1 MQVELYKGFIK
12 RKNSTKQPTGLTPV
26 VKDVNLKGECSVLNP
41 SFFLADAD
49 SYTYLKAW
57 GNYYFIDR
65 VAYDIN
71 GAQYINC
78 SIDVLASYKA
88 AIQGTSAFVRYAST
102 NYDVNIKDPRIQLKS
117 GKTFNYR
124 ANSSDLF
131 LSRNH
136 TNEVC
141 ILTAQ
146 GVTGLRS
153 YVLDEQA
160 VEQLMLEVTLAGR
173 EVGTDLQLQFGD
185 ALGAIVSCFRLP
197 IEPSMIPSTG
207 PDEIYLGDYNTS
219 YEAAYLY
226 GAYIMER
233 GDVDIPWQYND
244 FRNLAPFTELYL
256 ELPYVGVVSLDPF
269 DFIGEQG
276 VIIQTCVNVRNGH
289 VDYRICSG
297 SVNHVVANFSA
308 TCGGDIP
315 IAATQISNPR
325 GVVDNVLQLGKNSLT
340 PTVTGL
346 AGNIKSITDI
356 AMDLQQS
363 DVTII
368 GSYSGGYCET
378 LNTDY
383 RCIVVTHPTNDDPA
397 NFATLYGRPV
407 MKTMSLASLTGYVE
421 TEGFSIAVEAIAEV
435 RDLINSAMDR
445 GVYIE

>member
-26 VKDVNLKGECSVLNP
+26 VKDVKLKGECSVLNP

-78 SIDVLASYKA
+78 SIDVLASYKSP
-88 AIQGTSAFVRYAST
+88 IQATSAFVRYSSS
-102 NYDVNIKDPRIQLKS
+102 NYDAMIKDPRIHIKS
-117 GKTFNYR
+117 GKTFSEEE
-124 ANSSDLF
+124 NSSDLF
-131 LSRNH
+131 LARNH
-136 TNEVC
+136 NNEVC
-141 ILTAQ
+141 IFTAQ
-146 GVTGLRS
+146 GYLGLQS
-153 YVLDEQA
+153 FVLDEQS
-160 VEQLMLEVTLAGR
+160 VQTLMAEVTLAGN
-173 EVGTDLQLQFGD
+173 EWGEALQLQFGD
-185 ALGAIVSCFRLP
+185 ALGAIVGCFRLP

-207 PDEIYLGDYNTS
+207 PGEIVLGDYGTG

-226 GAYIMER
+226 GGYTMER
-233 GDVDIPWQYND
+233 GDVDIPWQYSD
-244 FRNLAPFTELYL
+244 FRNMSPFTELYL
-256 ELPYVGVVSLDPF
+256 ELPYVGVVPLDPL

-289 VDYRICSG
+289 IDYRICSG
-297 SVNHVVANFSA
+297 SVDNVVANFSA

-315 IAATQISNPR
+315 ISLTQISNPR
-325 GVVDNVLQLGKNSLT
+325 GILDNVMQTAKNSIT
-340 PTVTGL
+340 PSIPGL
-346 AGNIKSITDI
+346 AGNIKSVTDI
-356 AMDLQQS
+356 AMDLQTH
-363 DVTII
+363 DVSVI

-378 LNTDY
+378 LNTAY
-383 RCIVVTHPTNDDPA
+383 RCIVVTHPTNEDPA
-397 NFATLYGRPV
+397 NLATLYGRPL
-407 MKTMSLASLTGYVE
+407 MKTISLANLTGYVE